1 MFYLVVFLLNYSAI
15 VLETTYIW
23 LNTIRLAVNK
33 MEEKKHFCELKK
45 KMKKK
50 TTQSETV
57 WSLLKISVSLGK
69 TNYIRI

>member
-1 MFYLVVFLLNYSAI
+1 MFYLVEFLLNYSAI

-45 KMKKK
+45 KNEEEDNPK
-50 TTQSETV
+50 
-57 WSLLKISVSLGK
+57 
-69 TNYIRI
+69 